1 MIRINLLPYRAERRK
16 ARNNQFAILAGLA
29 ALLGLVVVGA
39 GYTIM
44 DGKIAHQEAR
54 NEFLKKEIAVLDKQ
68 IAEIKTLKDQ
78 IAALLARKE
87 VVEKLQT
94 NRAEVVHLLEQMV
107 RVMPEGVYLTK
118 LKQTGPN
125 VNLVGYAQSSARV
138 STLMRNLE
146 DSPWLDSPQLIEI
159 KAENVGKLRMNQFS
173 LNVKLVQPKPAAAAP
188 APAPKPAKAA
198 SQPTGTKG

>member
-16 ARNNQFAILAGLA
+16 ARNVQFGVMAGLA
-29 ALLGLVVVGA
+29 ALLGLVIVGA
-39 GYTIM
+39 GYTVL
-44 DGKIAHQEAR
+44 DGKISHQEAR
-54 NEFLKKEIAVLDKQ
+54 NDYLKKEIAILDKQ

-94 NRAEVVHLLEQMV
+94 NRSEVVHLLEQMV
-107 RVMPEGVYLTK
+107 RVIPEGVYLTK
-118 LKQTGPN
+118 LKQTGQM

-146 DSPWLDSPQLIEI
+146 DSPWLASPQLVEI
-159 KAENVGKLRMNQFS
+159 KAANVGKLRMNEFN
-173 LNVKLVQPKPAAAAP
+173 LNVRLVQPKPAQVAP
-188 APAPKPAKAA
+188 QPKPPAKAA
-198 SQPTGTKG
+198 EAATGTKG

>member
-16 ARNNQFAILAGLA
+16 ARNTQFGIMAGLA

-54 NEFLKKEIAVLDKQ
+54 NDYLKKEIAILDKQ

-94 NRAEVVHLLEQMV
+94 NRSEVVHLLEQMV

-118 LKQTGPN
+118 LKQSGPN

-146 DSPWLDSPQLIEI
+146 DSPWLAAPQLIEI

-173 LNVKLVQPKPAAAAP
+173 LNVKLVQPKPGEAAP
-188 APAPKPAKAA
+188 PAKPATAA
-198 SQPTGTKG
+198 GPKTGTKG